1 MPILTI
7 MVRATWDP
15 DAAVWVA
22 TSDDVPGLVTEA
34 ASWAQLEGKLQQ
46 IIPDLLELNGCLS
59 ESSLSEVP
67 MCIVSQ
73 QLSKVR
79 LRS

>member
-34 ASWAQLEGKLQQ
+34 ATWGQLESKLQEM
-46 IIPDLLELNGCLS
+46 IPDLLELNGCLS
-59 ESSLSEVP
+59 ESSLSGR
-67 MCIVSQ
+67 C
-73 QLSKVR
+73 
-79 LRS
+79 